1 MKLVFLLRQISI
13 LFFVINKQMFFKSL
27 KFEKVYITLILIST
41 IAPSFGAID
50 NNAIR
55 WFFIST
61 ITIIYLCKNFKYSN
75 LLSIGNKSIIFLGL
89 IIAYLILSIIISEN
103 KEEAIISFLKIIVL
117 ISVFLSSIL
126 AFKSLKNPF
135 IYLSRV
141 IVFILLIEVLFT
153 IITYLIPIYGDFTGI
168 SMNRNIST
176 FSILLK
182 VPILLYYFSK
192 LEVNSFFRP
201 YIILF
206 EILTIFSI
214 FILESRAGIVLI
226 FFIYFSLF
234 FYKAYS
240 KRRLIFLLLLS
251 LISFLGFV
259 SSMSNYLNN
268 KALNPTELLQDES
281 LNYRLDY
288 YINSLKL
295 FKSNP
300 IFGHGI
306 GSWKIE
312 SLQFQDYNDS
322 TILSPY
328 YVHNDFL
335 QILMELGLIG
345 LALYLFIL
353 FNFFIFLIKRF
364 KKGKYF
370 LILICFVIFL
380 IDSSLNF
387 PIHRSQEIIP
397 FVLIISYLSFES
409 LKKKAE
415 IVESR
420 KIKLLLVF
428 LCSVS
433 SVSLFL
439 EHRSLKLQGELYND
453 YSNNTFN
460 VDYKTLKP
468 LDYSFPNL
476 SANTVPLSTY
486 ISRYYINDNDFNK
499 ANQLLRKAQ
508 LNNPNDLMTKELQLR
523 VSIQFGNYQESL
535 DQLNFL
541 MSRYPNNTLYFQLF
555 NDINDLLKNK

>member
-1 MKLVFLLRQISI
+1 
-13 LFFVINKQMFFKSL
+13 MFFKSL

>member
-13 LFFVINKQMFFKSL
+13 LFFVINKKMFFKSF
-27 KFEKVYITLILIST
+27 KFEKAYITLILISS

-61 ITIIYLCKNFKYSN
+61 ITIIYLCKNFKNSH

-103 KEEAIISFLKIIVL
+103 KEEATISSLKIIVL

-192 LEVNSFFRP
+192 LEINSFFRP

-226 FFIYFSLF
+226 FLIYFSLF

-240 KRRLIFLLLLS
+240 KRRLIFLLLLA

-259 SSMSNYLNN
+259 SSMSNYLNK

-281 LNYRLDY
+281 LNYRVDY

-353 FNFFIFLIKRF
+353 FNFLIFLIKRF

-409 LKKKAE
+409 LKKKPE

-439 EHRSLKLQGELYND
+439 EHRSLKLQGELYDD

-460 VDYKTLKP
+460 VDYKMLKP

-508 LNNPNDLMTKELQLR
+508 LNNPNDLMTKELQLK

>member
-1 MKLVFLLRQISI
+1 
-13 LFFVINKQMFFKSL
+13 MFFKSL
-27 KFEKVYITLILIST
+27 NFERVYIPLILISS

-55 WFFIST
+55 WFLIS
-61 ITIIYLCKNFKYSN
+61 IVTIIYLYRNFKNSN
-75 LLSIGNKSIIFLGL
+75 LLSIDHKSIIILGL
-89 IIAYLILSIIISEN
+89 AITYLILSIIISDN
-103 KEEAIISFLKIIVL
+103 KVEATISSLKIIVI
-117 ISVFLSSIL
+117 ISVFLSSIS
-126 AFKSLKNPF
+126 AFKILKNPF
-135 IYLSRV
+135 IYLTE
-141 IVFILLIEVLFT
+141 VFVLVLLIEVIFT
-153 IITYLIPIYGDFTGI
+153 ITTYLLPIYDDFTGI

-182 VPILLYYFSK
+182 VPIFIYYFSK
-192 LEVNSFFRP
+192 LKNKFFLKP

-226 FFIYFSLF
+226 FLIYFLLF
-234 FYKAYS
+234 FYKDYS
-240 KRRLIFLLLLS
+240 KRRLIFLLFLS
-251 LISFLGFV
+251 LISFSVFTN
-259 SSMSNYLNN
+259 SMSNHLNE
-268 KALNPTELLQDES
+268 KTLNPNEILQDES
-281 LNYRLDY
+281 LNYRVDY
-288 YINSLKL
+288 YINSLEL

-306 GSWKIE
+306 GSWKIK
-312 SLQFQDYNDS
+312 SLMYQDYNDS
-322 TILSPY
+322 SIISPY

-345 LALYLFIL
+345 LILYSFIL
-353 FNFFIFLIKRF
+353 VKFLIFLLKRL

-370 LILICFVIFL
+370 LLLICFVIFL

-397 FVLIISYLSFES
+397 FILIISYLSFES
-409 LKKKAE
+409 LKNKPRR
-415 IVESR
+415 VESN
-420 KIKLLLVF
+420 KIKLLLIL
-428 LCSVS
+428 LCSIS

-439 EHRSLKLQGELYND
+439 EHRSLKLQGDLYND

-460 VDYKTLKP
+460 VDYKLLKP
-468 LDYSFPNL
+468 IDYNFPNL
-476 SANTVPLSTY
+476 TSNTVPLSTY
-486 ISRYYINDNDFNK
+486 ISRYYINDNDFTM

-523 VSIQFGNYQESL
+523 ISIQFGNYQESL

-541 MSRYPNNTLYFQLF
+541 MSRYPNNQLYFQLY

>member
-1 MKLVFLLRQISI
+1 
-13 LFFVINKQMFFKSL
+13 MFFKSF
-27 KFEKVYITLILIST
+27 KFEKAYITLILISS

-61 ITIIYLCKNFKYSN
+61 ITIIYLCKNFKNSH

-103 KEEAIISFLKIIVL
+103 KEEATISSLKIIVL

-192 LEVNSFFRP
+192 LEINSFFRP

-226 FFIYFSLF
+226 FLIYFSLF

-240 KRRLIFLLLLS
+240 KRRLIFLLLLA

-259 SSMSNYLNN
+259 SSMSNYLNK

-281 LNYRLDY
+281 LNYRVDY

-353 FNFFIFLIKRF
+353 FNFLIFLIKRF

-409 LKKKAE
+409 LKKKPE

-439 EHRSLKLQGELYND
+439 EHRSLKLQGELYDD

-460 VDYKTLKP
+460 VDYKMLKP

-508 LNNPNDLMTKELQLR
+508 LNNPNDLMTKELQLK

>member
-1 MKLVFLLRQISI
+1 
-13 LFFVINKQMFFKSL
+13 MFFKSF
-27 KFEKVYITLILIST
+27 KFEKAYITLILISS

-61 ITIIYLCKNFKYSN
+61 ITIIYLCKNFKNSH

-103 KEEAIISFLKIIVL
+103 KEEATISSLKIIVL

-192 LEVNSFFRP
+192 LEINSFFRP

-226 FFIYFSLF
+226 FLIYFSLF

-240 KRRLIFLLLLS
+240 KRRLIFLLLLA

-259 SSMSNYLNN
+259 SSMSNYLNK

-281 LNYRLDY
+281 LNYRVDY

-353 FNFFIFLIKRF
+353 FNFLIFLIKRF

-409 LKKKAE
+409 LKKKPE

-439 EHRSLKLQGELYND
+439 EHRSLKLQGELYDD

-460 VDYKTLKP
+460 VDYKMLKP

-508 LNNPNDLMTKELQLR
+508 LNNPNDLMTKELQLK

-555 NDINDLLKNK
+555 NDINDLL

>member
-1 MKLVFLLRQISI
+1 
-13 LFFVINKQMFFKSL
+13 MFFKSL
-27 KFEKVYITLILIST
+27 NFERVYIPLILISS

-55 WFFIST
+55 WFLIS
-61 ITIIYLCKNFKYSN
+61 IVTIIYLYRNFKNSN
-75 LLSIGNKSIIFLGL
+75 LLSIDHKSIIILGL
-89 IIAYLILSIIISEN
+89 AITYLILSIIISDN
-103 KEEAIISFLKIIVL
+103 KVEATISSLKIIVI
-117 ISVFLSSIL
+117 ISVFLSSIS
-126 AFKSLKNPF
+126 AFKILKNPF
-135 IYLSRV
+135 IYLTEV
-141 IVFILLIEVLFT
+141 LVLVLLIEVIFT
-153 IITYLIPIYGDFTGI
+153 ITTYLLPIYDDFTGI

-182 VPILLYYFSK
+182 VPIFIYYFSK
-192 LEVNSFFRP
+192 LKNKFFLKP

-226 FFIYFSLF
+226 FLIYFLLF
-234 FYKAYS
+234 FYKDYS
-240 KRRLIFLLLLS
+240 KRRLIFLLFLS
-251 LISFLGFV
+251 LISFSVFTN
-259 SSMSNYLNN
+259 SMSNHLNE
-268 KALNPTELLQDES
+268 KTLNPNEILQDES
-281 LNYRLDY
+281 LNYRVDY
-288 YINSLKL
+288 YINSLEL

-306 GSWKIE
+306 GSWKIK
-312 SLQFQDYNDS
+312 SLLYQDYNDS
-322 TILSPY
+322 SIISPY

-345 LALYLFIL
+345 LILYSFIL
-353 FNFFIFLIKRF
+353 VKFLIFLLKRL

-370 LILICFVIFL
+370 LLLICFVIFL

-397 FVLIISYLSFES
+397 FILIISYLSFES
-409 LKKKAE
+409 LKNKPRR
-415 IVESR
+415 VESN
-420 KIKLLLVF
+420 KIKLLLIL
-428 LCSVS
+428 LCSIS

-439 EHRSLKLQGELYND
+439 EHRSLKLQGDLYND

-460 VDYKTLKP
+460 VDYKLLKP
-468 LDYSFPNL
+468 IDYNFPNL
-476 SANTVPLSTY
+476 TSNTVPLSTY
-486 ISRYYINDNDFNK
+486 ISRYYINDNDFTM

-541 MSRYPNNTLYFQLF
+541 MSRYPNNQLYFQLF